1 MLYFSSLHDR
11 SAPVL
16 SPEFRIVS
24 LGSSVYVVASV
35 LVLLAFLVVPG
46 MSVSPDLEIKSDAS
60 GFLGFGSYFNGEW
73 FSGSWVSSQASHSIA
88 YKELFPVVIG
98 AHEWGS
104 HFARHNIFSL
114 PTMRQ
119 RLHPHL

>member
-24 LGSSVYVVASV
+24 LGSSVVASV

-46 MSVSPDLEIKSDAS
+46 ISVSPDLEVKSDAS

-88 YKELFPVVIG
+88 HKELFPVVIG

-104 HFARHNIFSL
+104 HFARHNSFAL